1 LFDLRPLRSP
11 TFRHLAAA
19 YLINE
24 FGTWIG
30 EVALAVLVFNRTGS
44 PLATAGLFLA
54 LRFLPSL
61 AAPFVT
67 SWVESASTRV
77 VLPALYLLEAALYA
91 GIAVLASHFWLP
103 GVLILTAADG
113 AITVV
118 AKALTRSAN
127 ANELIRL
134 DRLRDG
140 NALLNM
146 GVMASSALGPALA
159 GVLLAWKGAGV
170 ALAVDAAT
178 FVVAAVIIFTA
189 TGLHVES
196 DHEVSSRRRLLA
208 GVAVIRDNHT
218 LFWLLV
224 AFGLVMLLSSVAV
237 PVEVV
242 FAERVLHSGDRG
254 YGVLLGAWGVGM
266 LIGGSAFAFSKR
278 VGVVPLLI
286 ISGLLLAAGYG
297 GLAAAPNLLVACLF
311 SALGGIGNGIG
322 GITAITAIQQAIPL
336 RAQSVVMAVFETI
349 NQAAPALGFVV
360 GGVVTAL
367 GSARDAYAVSAA
379 GVALLVAGAVM
390 LMSTA
395 RYARVDEAST
405 GPTTMSATTE
415 PSSTTTDSSRL
426 DRRVTYAAV
435 IDVLLLVAVVV
446 ASVLTAHLVH
456 LNIHFDNW
464 NIGQLLIIL
473 VLTIGSEV
481 FAVPVTESKL
491 SVSGSFLG
499 VMLAAVLLGGPP
511 AAIAGL
517 ATIIVGWLRFREE
530 PLKLLH
536 NLATYAVFPFVAAL
550 VLYELKILTGA
561 NPDQAEY
568 YILIL
573 ATFVAGLAVNLTLSF
588 SYTIFALGRS
598 VSGTFDVLKSIF
610 APELFSAVLTLVSAY
625 VIIHLGAASI
635 VLIGL
640 VIGLFQYLVGEL
652 LQSRARGEQLRVQAT
667 TDSLTGLYNAEHF
680 TEQLTEVI
688 EHAAEHDENFAVMLL
703 NLDHFKDVN
712 DTLGHEYG
720 NELLQLLAPRLAE
733 HVGGQGILARFAG
746 DGFIVLPSPHTSD
759 TEQLEAIAADLRA
772 CVRDPITVGEITI
785 SVNSSVGIAC
795 YPRDGADPAT
805 LIRRADIA
813 MHDAKQQRDSDS
825 FYEPERDHHSA
836 LRLSLLGDFRRALE
850 SPEQIV
856 LVYHPIVKVATNTVD
871 GAEAL
876 VRWRHPE
883 LGLLSPGSFLSPVEH
898 TALIGPMTAMVLDQ
912 AVRDVV
918 AWESEDLQLSISVN
932 LSVRNLYDREL
943 PAQVE
948 QTLARHGLA
957 PQRLKLE
964 ITESMFLADLG
975 RVLETADELRSLGV
989 RLAVDDFG
997 TGHASLANLRS
1008 LPVDELKIDRSFV
1021 TPMLSESS
1029 DMVIVR
1035 STIELAHALG
1045 LQVVAEGVEQRAAL
1059 DVLQRLHCD
1068 RAQGH
1073 YFTQPLLTAEFVR
1086 WAHDFAKQ

>member
-61 AAPFVT
+61 VAPFVT
-67 SWVESASTRV
+67 SWVESASIRL

-103 GVLILTAADG
+103 GVLLLTAADG

-134 DRLRDG
+134 DCLRDG

-196 DHEVSSRRRLLA
+196 DPGSTSQGRLRA
-208 GVAVIRDNHT
+208 GVAVIRENHT
-218 LFWLLV
+218 LLWLLV
-224 AFGLVMLLSSVAV
+224 AFGLVMMLSSVAV

-242 FAERVLHSGDRG
+242 FAKQVLHSGDRG

-266 LIGGSAFAFSKR
+266 MIGGSAFAVSTR

-286 ISGLLLAAGYG
+286 VSGVLLAIGYG
-297 GLAAAPNLLVACLF
+297 GLAASPDLLVACLF

-336 RAQSVVMAVFETI
+336 TAQSVVMAVFETI
-349 NQAAPALGFVV
+349 NQAAPALGFVI
-360 GGVVTAL
+360 GGVVTAI

-390 LMSTA
+390 LISSA
-395 RYARVDEAST
+395 RYARVDQAST
-405 GPTTMSATTE
+405 GPTTMSASSTE
-415 PSSTTTDSSRL
+415 PSSTATASDPL
-426 DRRVTYAAV
+426 DRRVFYAAV
-435 IDVLLLVAVVV
+435 IDVLLLIATLV
-446 ASVLTAHLVH
+446 ASLLTAHLAH
-456 LNIHFDNW
+456 WH
-464 NIGQLLIIL
+464 IGWLLIIL
-473 VLTIGSEV
+473 LMTIGSEV

-511 AAIAGL
+511 AAIAGV

-536 NLATYAVFPFVAAL
+536 NLATYAVFPFVAGLA
-550 VLYELKILTGA
+550 LYELQRLTGA
-561 NPDQAEY
+561 NSNQVEY
-568 YILIL
+568 YVLIL
-573 ATFVAGLAVNLTLSF
+573 ATFVAGLAVNLTLAF

-625 VIIHLGAASI
+625 VILKLGAGAI
-635 VLIGL
+635 ILIGL

-680 TEQLTEVI
+680 TEQLTDVI
-688 EHAAEHDENFAVMLL
+688 EHAAEHEESFAVMLL

-733 HVGGQGILARFAG
+733 HVGEQGILARFAG
-746 DGFIVLPSPHTSD
+746 DGFIVLPAPHTSD

-772 CVRDPITVGEITI
+772 CVREPITVGEITI

-795 YPRDGADPAT
+795 YPRDGNDPAT

-850 SPEQIV
+850 SPAQIV

-898 TALIGPMTAMVLDQ
+898 TALIGPMTAKVLDQ
-912 AVRDVV
+912 AVHDVV
-918 AWESEDLQLSISVN
+918 AWEREDLELSISVN

-948 QTLARHGLA
+948 RTLARHGLS

-975 RVLETADELRSLGV
+975 RVLETADDLRSLGV

-1073 YFTQPLLTAEFVR
+1073 YFAQPLLSAEFVR
-1086 WAHDFAKQ
+1086 WAHNFGKD